1 MINQALINSST
12 DLMWSID
19 KEYKLIAFNDTFKD
33 SLKSYTGHDF
43 NVNDF
48 VLSKEF
54 FDEEYLAYW
63 ETLYN
68 RGFKGEKVT
77 QEIYSPIANSDELN
91 WYEINIHPM
100 YEENEIYGV
109 ACFGKDITEKK
120 FAIDT
125 LAKNETR
132 YRDILNNLEAGVIIH
147 NPDTSIQISN
157 AKASELLGLSE
168 DQMRGKFAI
177 DPQWKFIYEDGSS
190 VPLENYPVN
199 EIKSTK
205 IPLKN
210 SVMGVNRPLY
220 NDIIWVLVNGF
231 PKFNDEGSEIKEII
245 ITFIDITARKEMEID
260 LLKSKLQ
267 AETASKAKSEFLA
280 NMSHEIRTP
289 LNGII
294 GFTNLLMKTNLDKN
308 QMEYMSTVSESATAL
323 MEIINDILDFSKIE
337 AGKLELNIQEVNIVQ
352 LTNQVIEL
360 FKQQALLKN
369 ISLTL
374 SIDHDVPVTIF
385 ADAIRLKQIFFNLIS
400 NALKFTSF
408 GQIHLDVHC
417 LENNNREATIQFSVK
432 DTGIGIKEY
441 NQEKIFMSFVQED
454 NSTSRKYGGT
464 GLGLAIS
471 NRLLGLM
478 NSKMKL
484 VSKFGEGSNFYFEV
498 DFQTSTNSTENTIA
512 FSNEARKM
520 KDIQSLFTNPIQIL
534 IVEDN
539 PINMFLAKTLVKK
552 MVPNGTIYEAI
563 NGAEA
568 IEQFKNN
575 PLDLILMDV
584 QMPIKNGY
592 EASTEIRTLEDKSHI
607 PIIALTAGIMLGEK
621 EKCFE
626 FGMNDYLSKPIIF
639 NELETLLKK
648 WIKA

>member
-1 MINQALINSST
+1 MIHQALINSST
-12 DLMWSID
+12 DLIWSLD
-19 KEYKLIAFNDTFKD
+19 KEYKLIAFNEAFKAN
-33 SLKSYTGHDF
+33 LKDYTGHEF
-43 NVNDF
+43 KANDF
-48 VLSKEF
+48 LLPKEF

-63 ETLYN
+63 KVLYD
-68 RGFKGEKVT
+68 RGLKGEKVT
-77 QEIYSPIANSDELN
+77 SGIYIPITNTDKLQ
-91 WYEINIHPM
+91 WYEIDIHPM
-100 YEENEIYGV
+100 YEENEIYGI

-120 FAIDT
+120 IAIDT
-125 LAKNETR
+125 LAKNEKR
-132 YRDILNNLEAGVIIH
+132 YRDILNNLEAGVVIH

-157 AKASELLGLSE
+157 HKASELLGLSE
-168 DQMRGKFAI
+168 DQMKGKLAI
-177 DPQWKFIYEDGSS
+177 DPQWKFIYEDGSE
-190 VPLENYPVN
+190 VPLEKYPVN

-205 IPLKN
+205 KPLKN
-210 SVMGVNRPLY
+210 NVIGVYRPLH
-220 NDIIWVLVNGF
+220 NDIIWALVNGF
-231 PKFNDEGSEIKEII
+231 PKFHNGGTEIREII

-260 LLKSKLQ
+260 LLKAKIQ
-267 AETASKAKSEFLA
+267 AEEASKAKSEFLA

-294 GFTNLLMKTNLDKN
+294 GFTNLLMKSNLDIN

-337 AGKLELNIQEVNIVQ
+337 AGKLELNIEEVNLVE
-352 LTNQVIEL
+352 LSNQVIEL

-374 SIDHDVPVTIF
+374 TIEDDVPANIF
-385 ADAIRLKQIFFNLIS
+385 ADAVRLKQILVNLIS

-408 GQIHLDVHC
+408 GQIHLDLHC
-417 LENNNREATIQFSVK
+417 LENNNGKATIQFSVK

-441 NQEKIFMSFVQED
+441 NQEKIFLSFVQED

-478 NSKMKL
+478 NSKMQL
-484 VSKFGEGSNFYFEV
+484 VSKFGEGSNFYFEIE
-498 DFQTSTNSTENTIA
+498 FKTSTNTIENSIA
-512 FSNEARKM
+512 LSNEVRKM
-520 KDIQSLFTNPIQIL
+520 KDIEPLLTNHTNIL

-539 PINMFLAKTLVKK
+539 TINMFLAKTLVKK

-575 PLDLILMDV
+575 SLDLILMDV

-592 EASTEIRTLEDKSHI
+592 EASTEIRTLENKTRI

-626 FGMNDYLSKPIIF
+626 FGMDDYLSKPIIH
-639 NELETLLKK
+639 NELEAIFKK
-648 WIKA
+648 WIKQ

>member
-12 DLMWSID
+12 DLIWSID
-19 KEYKLIAFNDTFKD
+19 RNYRLIAFNDAFKS
-33 SLKSYTGHDF
+33 SLLSYTGHEF

-48 VLSKEF
+48 ILPKEF

-63 ETLYN
+63 KTLYD
-68 RGFKGEKVT
+68 RGFNGEKVT
-77 QEIYSPIANSDELN
+77 HEIYSPVPNSDEIL

-100 YEENEIYGV
+100 YRGEEIFGI
-109 ACFGKDITEKK
+109 ACFGKDITEQK

-125 LAKNETR
+125 LAKNEKR
-132 YRDILNNLEAGVIIH
+132 YRDILNNLEAGVVIH
-147 NPDTSIQISN
+147 NPDTSIKISN

-168 DQMRGKFAI
+168 EQMRGKLAI

-199 EIKSTK
+199 EIKATK
-205 IPLKN
+205 KPLKN
-210 SVMGVNRPLY
+210 IVMGVNRPIH

-231 PKFNDEGSEIKEII
+231 PKFYKDSELKEII
-245 ITFIDITARKEMEID
+245 ITFIDITARKEMENA
-260 LLKSKLQ
+260 LLNAKIQ
-267 AETASKAKSEFLA
+267 AEAASRAKSEFLA

-337 AGKLELNIQEVNIVQ
+337 AGKLELNIQEVNIVE
-352 LTNQVIEL
+352 LANQVIEL

-374 SIDHDVPVTIF
+374 SIDQDVPVIIF
-385 ADAIRLKQIFFNLIS
+385 ADAIRLKQILVNLIS

-408 GQIHLDVHC
+408 GQIHLDLHC
-417 LENNNREATIQFSVK
+417 LHKNDGKATIQFSVK
-432 DTGIGIKEY
+432 DTGIGIKDY
-441 NQEKIFMSFVQED
+441 NQEKIFLSFVQED
-454 NSTSRKYGGT
+454 SSTSRKYGGT

-484 VSKFGEGSNFYFEV
+484 ISKFGEGSNFYFEV
-498 DFQTSTNSTENTIA
+498 EFQTSTNTIENSIA
-512 FSNEARKM
+512 LSNEVRKM
-520 KDIQSLFTNPIQIL
+520 NDIQPVFTHSTNIL

-539 PINMFLAKTLVKK
+539 TINMFLAKTLIKK
-552 MVPNGTIYEAI
+552 MIPNSTIYEAF

-568 IEQFKNN
+568 IELYNKTS
-575 PLDLILMDV
+575 LDLILMDV

-592 EASTEIRTLEDKSHI
+592 EASTEIRALESNSRT

-626 FGMNDYLSKPIIF
+626 FGMDDYLSKPIIP
-639 NELETLLKK
+639 NELETILKK
-648 WIKA
+648 WIKQ

>member
-12 DLMWSID
+12 DLMWSVD
-19 KEYKLIAFNDTFKD
+19 MEYKLLAFNDTFKK

-48 VLSKEF
+48 ILPKEF

-63 ETLYN
+63 KALYD

-77 QEIYSPIANSDELN
+77 HEIYSPIANSDELL

-100 YEENEIYGV
+100 YQENEIYGV
-109 ACFGKDITEKK
+109 ACFGKDITEQKT
-120 FAIDT
+120 AIDT
-125 LAKNETR
+125 LAKNEKR
-132 YRDILNNLEAGVIIH
+132 YRDILNNLEAGVVIH

-168 DQMRGKFAI
+168 DQMKGKLAI
-177 DPQWKFIYEDGSS
+177 DPQWKFIYEDGST

-205 IPLKN
+205 SPLKN
-210 SVMGVNRPLY
+210 SVIGINRPLH

-231 PKFNDEGSEIKEII
+231 PKFHNGGTEIKEII

-260 LLKSKLQ
+260 LLKAKIQ
-267 AETASKAKSEFLA
+267 AEAASKAKSEFLA

-294 GFTNLLMKTNLDKN
+294 GFTNLLMKSNLDIN

-337 AGKLELNIQEVNIVQ
+337 AGKLELNIQEVNIVE

-374 SIDHDVPVTIF
+374 SIDQDVPVIIF
-385 ADAIRLKQIFFNLIS
+385 ADAIRLKQILVNLIS

-408 GQIHLDVHC
+408 GQIHLDLHC
-417 LENNNREATIQFSVK
+417 LHNSSGKATIEFSVK
-432 DTGIGIKEY
+432 DTGIGIKDY

-454 NSTSRKYGGT
+454 SSTSRKYGGT

-478 NSKMKL
+478 DSKLKL

-498 DFQTSTNSTENTIA
+498 EFKTSTNTFENSIA
-512 FSNEARKM
+512 LSNEVRKM
-520 KDIQSLFTNPIQIL
+520 NDIQALFTHPTNIL

-539 PINMFLAKTLVKK
+539 TINMFLAKTLIKK
-552 MVPNGTIYEAI
+552 MIPNSIIYEAF

-568 IEQFKNN
+568 IEQFNKIQ
-575 PLDLILMDV
+575 LDLILMDI

-592 EASTEIRTLEDKSHI
+592 DASTEIRALEDKTRI

-626 FGMNDYLSKPIIF
+626 FGMDDYLSKPIIS
-639 NELETLLKK
+639 NELETILKK
-648 WIKA
+648 WIKV